1 MDFLQQLRHGS
12 SLHLKLLLHKAR
24 ARSWTTGAGPAFF
37 THAITARFG
46 WDPGLIPHHN
56 PIIFIS
62 WRLSFFSFPYPRVL
76 RPSSHSLGRRVAL
89 SPQGLGVEWALLAA
103 DQHGLLSLR
112 KELTP
117 ELQPQNTYGFL
128 HHMRTTPRWPD
139 KMVSEFP
146 WQAPERGGDFPA
158 SETCGWEDH
167 NGRTPNT
174 APSHPH
180 HQYPWGMG
188 CVKPLFLKLGAVPII
203 PAVLRGRWCGLYHGP
218 DSSEGRA
225 RTRSQSKAMWVD
237 GQRGTHLP
245 SKTTARFEQSPGA
258 LCTSFIQVF
267 RGSLQPRAAP
277 QPPAGHADCKLLK
290 YFFH

>member
-139 KMVSEFP
+139 KMVS
-146 WQAPERGGDFPA
+146 RVSLA
-158 SETCGWEDH
+158 SAGAW
-167 NGRTPNT
+167 GRFSRIGNLWVRRPQWKNTKHSPFTPS
-174 APSHPH
+174 PSVPLRH
-180 HQYPWGMG
+180 GM
-188 CVKPLFLKLGAVPII
+188 C
-203 PAVLRGRWCGLYHGP
+203 
-218 DSSEGRA
+218 
-225 RTRSQSKAMWVD
+225 
-237 GQRGTHLP
+237 
-245 SKTTARFEQSPGA
+245 
-258 LCTSFIQVF
+258 
-267 RGSLQPRAAP
+267 
-277 QPPAGHADCKLLK
+277 
-290 YFFH
+290 